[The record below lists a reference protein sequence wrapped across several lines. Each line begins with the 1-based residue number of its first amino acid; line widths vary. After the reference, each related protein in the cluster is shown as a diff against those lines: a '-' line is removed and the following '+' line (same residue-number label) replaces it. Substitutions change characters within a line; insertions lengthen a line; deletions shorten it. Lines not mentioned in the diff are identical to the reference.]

1 MVNLCTLLEPHKNH
15 FCQQAARWN
24 EEALSSVNEMRQME
38 HCMSTMTAKIK
49 DQEALI
55 DQLRARLAAA
65 PTVGSRPKN
74 PLSLPTLLSLLCIL
88 AAIVVL
94 YLFLAIEPPAVVPI

>member
-1 MVNLCTLLEPHKNH
+1 
-15 FCQQAARWN
+15 
-24 EEALSSVNEMRQME
+24 MRQME
-38 HCMSTMTAKIK
+38 HHVTTMTAQIK

-55 DQLRARLAAA
+55 DQLSARLAAA

-74 PLSLPTLLSLLCIL
+74 PLSLPTLLSLLSLLCIL

-94 YLFLAIEPPAVVPI
+94 YFFLAIEPPAVVPI

>member
-1 MVNLCTLLEPHKNH
+1 
-15 FCQQAARWN
+15 
-24 EEALSSVNEMRQME
+24 ME
-38 HCMSTMTAKIK
+38 HHVTTMTAQIK

-55 DQLRARLAAA
+55 DQLSARLAAA

-74 PLSLPTLLSLLCIL
+74 PLSLLSLLCIL

-94 YLFLAIEPPAVVPI
+94 YFFLAIEPPAVVPI